1 MQEPKLNHY
10 LIVEPG
16 TKLLTSV
23 SSYKFEEIKWNVL
36 TWFTACNNFDT
47 VMDQCSNCDLCL
59 AGIMNHR
66 LYYDGE
72 YKIIMHLPK
81 ENQLQRHDKIK
92 MKLFSQEHVLAV
104 NWFNNMFNVSGI
116 HHQSQ
121 FFRKA
126 YFRCSRGNFIE
137 ENQSLRLADGNGIS
151 TTFNTIE

>member
-10 LIVEPG
+10 LIVEPE

-23 SSYKFEEIKWNVL
+23 SSHKFEVIKWNVL

-72 YKIIMHLPK
+72 YEIIMHLPK
-81 ENQLQRHDKIK
+81 ENQLQRLDKVK
-92 MKLFSQEHVLAV
+92 MKLFSQEHVLAIK
-104 NWFNNMFNVSGI
+104 WFNNMFNVSGI

-121 FFRKA
+121 IVRKA
-126 YFRCSRGNFIE
+126 YLQCFKGNFKLE
-137 ENQSLRLADGNGIS
+137 HESLYLANGNETA
-151 TTFNTIE
+151 TTFYVE

>member
-23 SSYKFEEIKWNVL
+23 SSNKFEVIKWNVL

-47 VMDQCSNCDLCL
+47 DMDQCSNCDLCL

-81 ENQLQRHDKIK
+81 ENQIQRLDKIK
-92 MKLFSQEHVLAV
+92 MKLFSQEHVLARH
-104 NWFNNMFNVSGI
+104 WFNHMFNVSGI

-126 YFRCSRGNFIE
+126 YLRCSRGNFID
-137 ENQSLRLADGNGIS
+137 ENQSLQLADGNGIS
-151 TTFNTIE
+151 TTFQVE

>member
-36 TWFTACNNFDT
+36 TWFTPCNNFDT

-92 MKLFSQEHVLAV
+92 MKLFNQEHVLAV

-116 HHQSQ
+116 HHQSPIV
-121 FFRKA
+121 RKA
-126 YFRCSRGNFIE
+126 YLQCFKGNFKLE
-137 ENQSLRLADGNGIS
+137 HESLYLANGNE
-151 TTFNTIE
+151 TATAFHVE

>member
-23 SSYKFEEIKWNVL
+23 SSYKFEVIKWNVF
-36 TWFTACNNFDT
+36 TWFTTCNNFDT
-47 VMDQCSNCDLCL
+47 VMDECSNCDLCL

-66 LYYDGE
+66 LYYDEE

-81 ENQLQRHDKIK
+81 ENQIQRVDKIK
-92 MKLFSQEHVLAV
+92 MKLIGQENILAID
-104 NWFNNMFNVSGI
+104 WFNHMFNVSGI

-121 FFRKA
+121 FFRNA
-126 YFRCSRGNFIE
+126 YLRCSRGSFII
-137 ENQSLRLADGNGIS
+137 ENQSLQLADGDGKS
-151 TTFNTIE
+151 TTFQVE

>member
-23 SSYKFEEIKWNVL
+23 SSYKFEAIKWNVL

-59 AGIMNHR
+59 AGIMNYR
-66 LYYDGE
+66 LYYDEE
-72 YKIIMHLPK
+72 YGIIMHLPK
-81 ENQLQRHDKIK
+81 ENQLQRLDKIK
-92 MKLFSQEHVLAV
+92 MKLFSQEHVVAIP
-104 NWFNNMFNVSGI
+104 WFNNMFNISGI
-116 HHQSQ
+116 HYQSQ

-126 YFRCSRGNFIE
+126 YLQCSRGNFIE
-137 ENQSLRLADGNGIS
+137 ENQSLQLADGNGIS
-151 TTFNTIE
+151 TTFQVE